1 MFLPISTK
9 ARRFYLSAVFG
20 TMVLASAQQG
30 LTQTNSFQLAS
41 QERQSPD
48 VVVKRI
54 ELGDGSTSLANWRE
68 RAPARPSQRKMLI
81 PRHPSYQGARLFYE
95 KSMQPT
101 PRAATEDILSMS
113 GFRGAVYKAES
124 SGNREFV
131 RTIDGHP
138 RSAITTF
145 MYEGTLGGQPAKA
158 IAYVWSGKAVCGT
171 DPYCH
176 TPHVFMAPNN
186 QFKKLGGGAPIAI
199 AWLNQDVPA
208 GVNAMDKY
216 GSLAPQEATFKLA
229 QYVNTWMVGYIQTHI
244 QMMQM
249 MGQANSISQ
258 QVMQSMQS
266 YNNALSQCYGMD
278 CSISQGPGNT
288 WSATID

>member
-68 RAPARPSQRKMLI
+68 RAPDRPSQRKMLI

-101 PRAATEDILSMS
+101 PRAATEHILSMS

-158 IAYVWSGKAVCGT
+158 YA
-171 DPYCH
+171 
-176 TPHVFMAPNN
+176 
-186 QFKKLGGGAPIAI
+186 APIHIAI
-199 AWLNQDVPA
+199 LLMFSWRPITSSKSWAA
-208 GVNAMDKY
+208 GHPLPSH
-216 GSLAPQEATFKLA
+216 GSIKMSRRA
-229 QYVNTWMVGYIQTHI
+229 
-244 QMMQM
+244 
-249 MGQANSISQ
+249 
-258 QVMQSMQS
+258 
-266 YNNALSQCYGMD
+266 
-278 CSISQGPGNT
+278 
-288 WSATID
+288 